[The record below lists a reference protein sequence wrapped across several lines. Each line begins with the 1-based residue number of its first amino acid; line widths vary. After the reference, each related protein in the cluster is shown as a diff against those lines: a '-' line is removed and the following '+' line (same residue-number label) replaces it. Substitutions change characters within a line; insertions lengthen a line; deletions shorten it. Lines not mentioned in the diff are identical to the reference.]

1 MPKPL
6 PEVAALNPYTPVPAT
21 DEKLRPPTPAES
33 GLKAIPPTPAV
44 TPLVAVAI
52 PPTATGGTV
61 EGEGTKGGELE
72 PPCVAPTMALLK
84 AVVLAVTVCGLVKL
98 FVVLSWGTTAGSIA
112 SVPEVMIGPPLRP
125 NPLPT
130 LVTVPAPPTDA
141 QTHAAPFHCNTCPL
155 PQVLIK
161 LRFAAPDVAPPINPL
176 PAAVFTA

>member
-61 EGEGTKGGELE
+61 EGEGTKGGGLE
-72 PPCVAPTMALLK
+72 PPCVAPTMAVLK
-84 AVVLAVTVCGLVKL
+84 AVVLPTTSSLLAGVVVPIPTFPAFGSVTKANLL
-98 FVVLSWGTTAGSIA
+98 LTA
-112 SVPEVMIGPPLRP
+112 
-125 NPLPT
+125 
-130 LVTVPAPPTDA
+130 PAPPGE
-141 QTHAAPFHCNTCPL
+141 PM
-155 PQVLIK
+155 
-161 LRFAAPDVAPPINPL
+161 
-176 PAAVFTA
+176 

>member
-61 EGEGTKGGELE
+61 VGEGTKGGVVE
-72 PPCVAPTMALLK
+72 PPCVAVTIALLC
-84 AVVLAVTVCGLVKL
+84 AVVVPVKL
-98 FVVLSWGTTAGSIA
+98 PVPATSSLATGVV
-112 SVPEVMIGPPLRP
+112 VPM
-125 NPLPT
+125 PT
-130 LVTVPAPPTDA
+130 LP
-141 QTHAAPFHCNTCPL
+141 
-155 PQVLIK
+155 
-161 LRFAAPDVAPPINPL
+161 VAPSTVIRSTPPE
-176 PAAVFTA
+176 